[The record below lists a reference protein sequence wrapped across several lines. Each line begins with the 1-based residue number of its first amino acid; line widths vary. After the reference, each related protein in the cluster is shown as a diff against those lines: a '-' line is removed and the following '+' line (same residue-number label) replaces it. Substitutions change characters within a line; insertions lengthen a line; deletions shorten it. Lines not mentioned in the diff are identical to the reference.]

1 MKNGES
7 RLCTPSEA
15 PEKQT
20 GLRPQSGFEKGGAA
34 ESGGLRLPRQL
45 ASDGY
50 EHHHRHD
57 HGEQVEMCIRDRCQ
71 SGAALLSYTDTPEE
85 VSTAKPAFDRET
97 ADGSSDRKKGPF
109 STPSSCTVYR
119 SQMCIRDSPYGC
131 QSRRA

>member
-57 HGEQVEMCIRDRCQ
+57 HGEQVGDRLGKDNAVQPEQGVEQEQTGDEYEALPAACQ
-71 SGAALLSYTDTPEE
+71 RQLRGRASHSLQHEQDAE
-85 VSTAKPAFDRET
+85 
-97 ADGSSDRKKGPF
+97 
-109 STPSSCTVYR
+109 YR
-119 SQMCIRDSPYGC
+119 HGQH
-131 QSRRA
+131 QRAQHGYARLDHF

>member
-50 EHHHRHD
+50 EP
-57 HGEQVEMCIRDRCQ
+57 V
-71 SGAALLSYTDTPEE
+71 SYTHLD
-85 VSTAKPAFDRET
+85 
-97 ADGSSDRKKGPF
+97 
-109 STPSSCTVYR
+109 VYKR
-119 SQMCIRDSPYGC
+119 
-131 QSRRA
+131 QSLYRVLGLKM